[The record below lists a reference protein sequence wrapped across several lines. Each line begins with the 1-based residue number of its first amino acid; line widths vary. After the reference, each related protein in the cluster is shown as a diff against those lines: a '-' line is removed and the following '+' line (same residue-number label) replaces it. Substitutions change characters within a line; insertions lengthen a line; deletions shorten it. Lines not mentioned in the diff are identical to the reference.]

1 MTNTGAIRTR
11 IRPYKKRMKN
21 LIFILF
27 FIYKP
32 ANLFKEALLF
42 THGHATFQYTKQ
54 TGRMRILKLTFIY
67 ILVVEYDYYHFESIQ
82 VC

>member
-32 ANLFKEALLF
+32 VNLLRKRYFYHSRARHFSIYK
-42 THGHATFQYTKQ
+42 
-54 TGRMRILKLTFIY
+54 TGNLHILKLTFIY
-67 ILVVEYDYYHFESIQ
+67 ILEVEYDYYRFESIQ

>member
-32 ANLFKEALLF
+32 ANRLRKRYFYHSRARHF
-42 THGHATFQYTKQ
+42 S
-54 TGRMRILKLTFIY
+54 IY
-67 ILVVEYDYYHFESIQ
+67 KTDRENAYIEVNIHIHFGS
-82 VC
+82 